1 MTASVESSAGL
12 LSGLEARF
20 GPLQFAPMTTDDVDA
35 VVEIENAVYS
45 HPWTRGNFLD
55 SLYSG
60 YQAQTLRDG
69 AHVLLGYFLV
79 MLAVE
84 EAHLLNI
91 SVAAA
96 HQHQGLGQLLLNQA
110 TALARSNEM
119 RTMLLE
125 VRESN
130 THAIKVYK
138 RYGFSE
144 IGRRKNYY
152 PAENNTREGA
162 IVMSLAL

>member
-1 MTASVESSAGL
+1 MNAALGDLPERL
-12 LSGLEARF
+12 QARF
-20 GPLQFAPMTTDDVDA
+20 GALQFAPMTMEDVDA
-35 VVEIENAVYS
+35 VVAIEDTIYS
-45 HPWTRGNFLD
+45 HPWTRGNFVD
-55 SLYSG
+55 SLYSN
-60 YQAQTLRDG
+60 YQAQTLRTAEG
-69 AHVLLGYFLV
+69 ELLGYFLV

-91 SVAAA
+91 SVAAQ
-96 HQHQGLGQLLLNQA
+96 HQHQGLGQLLLNQS
-110 TALARSNEM
+110 TALARKHAM
-119 RTMLLE
+119 QTMLLE

-130 THAIKVYK
+130 LHAIKVYL

-152 PAENNTREGA
+152 PAEGNTREGA

>member
-1 MTASVESSAGL
+1 MNAGDANV
-12 LSGLEARF
+12 S
-20 GPLQFAPMTTDDVDA
+20 LQVRLHSRYGALQCAPMVIDDVDA
-35 VVEIENAVYS
+35 VVAIENTVYS
-45 HPWTRGNFLD
+45 HPWTRGNFVD

-60 YQAQTLRDG
+60 YQAQTLRDEAG
-69 AHVLLGYFLV
+69 VLLGYFLV

-96 HQHQGLGQLLLNQA
+96 HQHQGLGQHLLDQA
-110 TALARSNEM
+110 SALARRHHM

-130 THAIKVYK
+130 LHAIKVY
-138 RYGFSE
+138 RHYGFAE

-152 PAENNTREGA
+152 PAANQTREGA
-162 IVMSLAL
+162 IVMSLVL

>member
-1 MTASVESSAGL
+1 MTA
-12 LSGLEARF
+12 
-20 GPLQFAPMTTDDVDA
+20 DDIDA
-35 VVEIENAVYS
+35 VVVIENAVYS

-60 YQAQTLRDG
+60 YQAQTLRDESQQ
-69 AHVLLGYFLV
+69 LLGYFLV

-96 HQHQGLGQLLLNQA
+96 HQHQGLGRQLLNRA
-110 TALARSNEM
+110 TDVARKHAM

-130 THAIKVYK
+130 VHAIKVYK
-138 RYGFSE
+138 RYGFAE

-152 PAENNTREGA
+152 PAADNTREGA

>member
-1 MTASVESSAGL
+1 MSVAALPAQYGA
-12 LSGLEARF
+12 LE
-20 GPLQFAPMTTDDVDA
+20 FAPMTAEDVEA

-69 AHVLLGYFLV
+69 DHALLGYFLV

-96 HQHQGLGQLLLNQA
+96 HQHKGLGQMLLNQA
-110 TALARSNEM
+110 TMLAGRHGM

-130 THAIKVYK
+130 AHAIKVYR

-152 PAENNTREGA
+152 PAADNAREGA

>member
-1 MTASVESSAGL
+1 MSSVATLPVAVVHEKYGS
-12 LSGLEARF
+12 
-20 GPLQFAPMTTDDVDA
+20 LQFAPMSSEDLDA
-35 VVEIENAVYS
+35 VVEIEQAVYS
-45 HPWTRGNFLD
+45 HPWTRGNFQD

-60 YQAQTLRDG
+60 YQAQTLRDSAG
-69 AHVLLGYFLV
+69 QLLGYFLV

-96 HQHQGLGQLLLNQA
+96 HQHQGLGRLLLDRA
-110 TALARSNEM
+110 TALARQHGM
-119 RTMLLE
+119 HVMLLE

-130 THAIKVYK
+130 LHAAKVY
-138 RYGFSE
+138 RHYGFAE

-152 PAENNTREGA
+152 PAANQSREGA
-162 IVMSLAL
+162 IVMSLPL

>member
-1 MTASVESSAGL
+1 MSMDELALPQPVLHPRYGRLHFAAMGAGDL
-12 LSGLEARF
+12 
-20 GPLQFAPMTTDDVDA
+20 DA
-35 VVEIENAVYS
+35 VVRIEEAVYS
-45 HPWTRGNFLD
+45 HPWTRGNFQD

-69 AHVLLGYFLV
+69 HGELLGYFLV
-79 MLAVE
+79 MLAVD

-91 SVAAA
+91 SVAAL
-96 HQHQGLGQLLLNQA
+96 HQHQGLGRLLLDQA
-110 TALARSNEM
+110 TALARQHRM

-130 THAIKVYK
+130 LHAAKVY
-138 RYGFSE
+138 RQYGFAE

-152 PAENNTREGA
+152 PAANQTREGA
-162 IVMSLAL
+162 IVMSLPL

>member
-1 MTASVESSAGL
+1 MTSSVESGA
-12 LSGLEARF
+12 GLEARF
-20 GPLQFAPMTTDDVDA
+20 GKLQFAPMTADDVDA

-45 HPWTRGNFLD
+45 HPWTRGNFVD

-69 AHVLLGYFLV
+69 GNALLGYFLV

-91 SVAAA
+91 SVAAE
-96 HQHQGLGQLLLNQA
+96 HQHKGLGQLLLDRA
-110 TALARSNEM
+110 TGLGRSNRM
-119 RTMLLE
+119 HSMLLE

-152 PAENNTREGA
+152 PAGNNTREGA

>member
-1 MTASVESSAGL
+1 MTAAAQH
-12 LSGLEARF
+12 EA
-20 GPLQFAPMTTDDVDA
+20 PQFAPMTADDIDA

-69 AHVLLGYFLV
+69 QQLLGYFLV

-96 HQHQGLGQLLLNQA
+96 HQHRGLGRMLLDQA
-110 TALARSNEM
+110 VMVSRRHAM

-130 THAIKVYK
+130 AHAIKVYK
-138 RYGFSE
+138 QYGFSE
-144 IGRRKNYY
+144 LGRRKNYY
-152 PAENNTREGA
+152 PAADHAREGA

>member
-1 MTASVESSAGL
+1 MTPADAAA
-12 LSGLEARF
+12 LEAAVLARL
-20 GPLQFAPMTTDDVDA
+20 GVLQLAPMTVDDVDA

-60 YQAQTLRDG
+60 YQARTLRDEHG
-69 AHVLLGYFLV
+69 QLLGYFLV
-79 MLAVE
+79 MLAVD

-91 SVAAA
+91 SVAQA
-96 HQHQGLGQLLLNQA
+96 HQHQGLGRLLLLHA
-110 TALARSNEM
+110 SSGARKLGM
-119 RTMLLE
+119 RRMLLE

-130 THAIKVYK
+130 SHAFKVYQQ
-138 RYGFSE
+138 YGFTE

-152 PAENNTREGA
+152 PAVNNAREGA
-162 IVMSLAL
+162 IVMSLPL

>member
-1 MTASVESSAGL
+1 MTAADVRPQV
-12 LSGLEARF
+12 ARHAHY
-20 GPLQFAPMTTDDVDA
+20 GALQFAPMTVEEIDA

-45 HPWTRGNFLD
+45 HPWTRGNFVD

-60 YQAQTLRDG
+60 YQAQTLRD
-69 AHVLLGYFLV
+69 ASNQLLGYFLV

-96 HQHQGLGQLLLNQA
+96 HQHKGLGRMLLDQS
-110 TALARSNEM
+110 TAVGRRHAM

-152 PAENNTREGA
+152 PAANNAREGA
-162 IVMSLAL
+162 IVMSLPL

>member
-1 MTASVESSAGL
+1 MTSSVGSGA
-12 LSGLEARF
+12 GLEARF
-20 GPLQFAPMTTDDVDA
+20 GKLQFAPMTADDVDA

-45 HPWTRGNFLD
+45 HPWTRGNFVD

-69 AHVLLGYFLV
+69 GNALLGYFLV

-96 HQHQGLGQLLLNQA
+96 HQHQGLGQLLLDRA
-110 TALARSNEM
+110 TALSRSNGM
-119 RTMLLE
+119 HSMLLE

-130 THAIKVYK
+130 AHAIKVYK

>member
-1 MTASVESSAGL
+1 MSAGVL
-12 LSGLEARF
+12 PLSAVSHPQLGR
-20 GPLQFAPMTTDDVDA
+20 LQFAPMGAGDLDA
-35 VVEIENAVYS
+35 VVQIEDAVYS
-45 HPWTRGNFLD
+45 HPWSRGNFQD

-60 YQAQTLRDG
+60 YQAQTLRDAG
-69 AHVLLGYFLV
+69 GLLLGYFLV
-79 MLAVE
+79 MLAVD

-96 HQHQGLGQLLLNQA
+96 YQHQALGRMLLDQA
-110 TALARSNEM
+110 TAEARQHQM

-130 THAIKVYK
+130 THAAKVYR
-138 RYGFSE
+138 RYGFTE

-152 PAENNTREGA
+152 PAANQTREGA
-162 IVMSLAL
+162 IVMSLPL

>member
-1 MTASVESSAGL
+1 MMPVAGDEV
-12 LSGLEARF
+12 GHARY
-20 GPLQFAPMTTDDVDA
+20 GALQFAPMTADDIDA
-35 VVEIENAVYS
+35 VAAIENAVYS

-69 AHVLLGYFLV
+69 DRNLLGYFLV

-96 HQHQGLGQLLLNQA
+96 HQHQGLGQLLLDRA
-110 TALARSNEM
+110 TALARRHGM
-119 RTMLLE
+119 RVMLLE

-130 THAIKVYK
+130 VHAIKVYR

-152 PAENNTREGA
+152 PAVNNTREGA